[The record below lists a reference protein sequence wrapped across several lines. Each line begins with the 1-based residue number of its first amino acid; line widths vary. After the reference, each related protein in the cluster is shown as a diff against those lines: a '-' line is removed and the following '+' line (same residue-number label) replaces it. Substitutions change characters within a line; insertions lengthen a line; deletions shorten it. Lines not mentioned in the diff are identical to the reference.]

1 MSDFNSTYNDIQK
14 QISFANLTDQQI
26 QELITALQ
34 IKRSAKSKLTKEE
47 KVFYQCCR
55 ERYSINVAENG
66 EVMPKTKT

>member
-34 IKRSAKSKLTKEE
+34 IKRSAKS
-47 KVFYQCCR
+47 
-55 ERYSINVAENG
+55 N
-66 EVMPKTKT
+66 

>member
-26 QELITALQ
+26 QELI
-34 IKRSAKSKLTKEE
+34 
-47 KVFYQCCR
+47 
-55 ERYSINVAENG
+55 NVAENG